1 VYGVENSVDDGIEN
15 REKFGRKK
23 NVRDRATPNAGNGRT
38 DTTVENKESRQGG
51 IREEKE
57 NKYKM
62 REERKRRKTKLELCV
77 WALRER
83 GKNKKKNQRRYV
95 CEVMD
100 YEIWFT

>member
-1 VYGVENSVDDGIEN
+1 MWMMGLR
-15 REKFGRKK
+15 REKNLEGKK
-23 NVRDRATPNAGNGRT
+23 SVRGRATPNTGNGRT